1 MFLALSCA
9 RQSFFFFFFPRK
21 SSIGLLSLKISKQY
35 LVSHMPLV
43 WETHLS
49 KFISAN
55 SLGFGISGFSN
66 LIVRLAE
73 DAPGTK
79 PGGKKQE
86 TVGNLGGLR

>member
-1 MFLALSCA
+1 
-9 RQSFFFFFFPRK
+9 
-21 SSIGLLSLKISKQY
+21 
-35 LVSHMPLV
+35 MPLV

-55 SLGFGISGFSN
+55 SLGFGVSGFSN